1 MKRKIVNKNAVLE
14 DDILRYKKN
23 KLPASL
29 ALLALVF
36 DVLYFTLLYAVHASE
51 VYTMLIGVSVIV
63 NLLVLLVGFYASEG
77 IKSYNKTSSIM
88 LLVLAAVQFAR
99 IFIYP
104 LRGLSGKWMAN
115 NAYFGIIMT
124 PASNG
129 VLMIVYLA
137 ASAACFVA
145 AAVIGYLN
153 IKRLEAHLK
162 KVEAGELS
170 IEDELKAAD
179 EADASS
185 ANTAEQTEQCAEEQV
200 QETTVVSEGVPSS
213 ETSEEVDN
221 G

>member
-1 MKRKIVNKNAVLE
+1 MKLKFVNKHTVLE

-23 KLPASL
+23 KLPATL

-51 VYTMLIGVSVIV
+51 VYTILIGVSVIV

-77 IKSYNKTSSIM
+77 IKSYNKVSSIM

-104 LRGLSGKWMAN
+104 LRGLSGKWMSN
-115 NAYFGIIMT
+115 NAYFGIVMT
-124 PASNG
+124 PAANG
-129 VLMIVYLA
+129 TLMIVYLA

-145 AAVIGYLN
+145 AAVIGYFN
-153 IKRLEAHLK
+153 IRRLEEHLK
-162 KVEAGELS
+162 KVESGELS
-170 IEDELKAAD
+170 IESELKAAE
-179 EADASS
+179 EAEEAS
-185 ANTAEQTEQCAEEQV
+185 ANSAEQTEQCAEAHV